1 MKLLRTTAIPA
12 LLFFML
18 GSLCSAQDRIRRI
31 EATALGQG
39 NQAGMSIGLTVTLDG
54 YSADADRQGI
64 FEAFQ
69 SGGEAGL
76 DKAIVSLP
84 ARGHLSFAGVADY
97 EIAYARVFPSGK
109 GRTLRLVARRPL
121 AFGETRRYQNVD
133 YLLAALEI
141 DLPTDTRPA
150 TGVFIPACELSI
162 KSDKEIEVLTYTSA
176 WQLQGITLAI
186 H

>member
-1 MKLLRTTAIPA
+1 MKLLRAITLSA
-12 LLFFML
+12 LAVFML
-18 GSLCSAQDRIRRI
+18 GSLGSAQDRIRRV

-39 NQAGMSIGLTVTLDG
+39 NQAGMSIGITVTLDG
-54 YSADADRQGI
+54 YSSDQDRRGI

-97 EIAYARVFPSGK
+97 EIAYVRVFATEK
-109 GRTLRLVARRPL
+109 GRKLRLVARRPL

-133 YLLAALEI
+133 YLLAALEL
-141 DLPTDTRPA
+141 DLPADSRPA

-162 KSDKEIEVLTYTSA
+162 KQDKEIEVLTYTSA
-176 WQLQGITLAI
+176 WQLSGITIATR
-186 H
+186 